1 MKIRSGLLILLTL
14 SFFASLLLVRSKLSG
29 ADNSSM
35 EEQIVAKEREGLD
48 ALKAGDVGHFGDLT
62 ADDAI
67 FVDSIIRSRTFTRE
81 GLAELEADRLQ
92 SHREGLIPRQG
103 ICRPGVRLFHLDSA
117 RNEVA
122 LPIQSGNCSALAQTH
137 PIASTYSRQGPSRMS
152 PRTPGRPP

>member
-14 SFFASLLLVRSKLSG
+14 RFFASLLLVRSKLSG

-67 FVDSIIRSRTFTRE
+67 FVDS
-81 GLAELEADRLQ
+81 
-92 SHREGLIPRQG
+92 
-103 ICRPGVRLFHLDSA
+103 
-117 RNEVA
+117 
-122 LPIQSGNCSALAQTH
+122 
-137 PIASTYSRQGPSRMS
+137 QGPATKAQVLQNVVGFRLTDYTIENVHS
-152 PRTPGRPP
+152 